1 MENFGSSMTS
11 SASPS
16 PSLALDTV
24 GRTDDARDD
33 GAAPLTKKEQRRVSV
48 DKLLAAALKLFIRQ
62 GYHATSVE
70 QIAHEAG
77 LTKGAVYFYFKSK
90 GRVMMDL
97 LDRVE
102 STTIEPTIAAVRA
115 AGDDARDQLVAFMHS
130 QSMIGAERGEL
141 MMLAI
146 LMSTEFH
153 GSGDPIEARLRE
165 LMGRMYALLIATVE
179 AGRRQGLIRRELGT
193 AETVSMIMAVNQG
206 CFVEWY
212 RNRSRLKGPDFVR
225 AMRTIVLDG
234 VTAPR

>member
-1 MENFGSSMTS
+1 MSSS
-11 SASPS
+11 VSPS
-16 PSLALDTV
+16 IGLVDK
-24 GRTDDARDD
+24 DDARKKSD
-33 GAAPLTKKEQRRVSV
+33 GPPLTKKEQRRASV
-48 DKLLAAALKLFIRQ
+48 ENLLQAALKLFITQ

-70 QIAHEAG
+70 QIAHAAG

-90 GRVMMDL
+90 GRVLMDL

-102 STTIEPTIAAVRA
+102 EETIEPTVAAVRS
-115 AGDDARDQLVAFMHS
+115 AGDNARDQLVAFMHS
-130 QSMIGAERGEL
+130 QSMIGADRGEL

-153 GSGDPIEARLRE
+153 GSGDPIEDRLGE
-165 LMGRMYALLIATVE
+165 LMGRMYDTLTETVD

-212 RNRSRLKGPDFVR
+212 RSRSRLNGPDFVR

-234 VTAPR
+234 VAAPAGTA

>member
-1 MENFGSSMTS
+1 MC
-11 SASPS
+11 SAAAP
-16 PSLALDTV
+16 TV
-24 GRTDDARDD
+24 GVADKSEASEKKPND
-33 GAAPLTKKEQRRVSV
+33 APLTKKEQRRASV
-48 DKLLAAALKLFIRQ
+48 ENLLSAALKLFIRQ

-70 QIAHEAG
+70 QIAHAAG

-90 GRVMMDL
+90 GRVLMDL

-102 STTIEPTIAAVRA
+102 QETIEPTVAAVRD
-115 AGDDARDQLVAFMHS
+115 AGSNPRDQLVAFMHS
-130 QSMIGAERGEL
+130 QSMIGADRGEL

-153 GSGDPIEARLRE
+153 GSGDPVEDRLKE
-165 LMGRMYALLIATVE
+165 LMGRMYDTLTVTVD
-179 AGRRQGLIRRELGT
+179 AGRQQGVIRRELGT

-212 RNRSRLKGPDFVR
+212 RSRSRLSGPDFVR

-234 VTAPR
+234 VATPAGL